1 MPPHFWL
8 NAVHTGKAIIK
19 IITHSLALSIDI
31 AFIKINHASDLKPVQ
46 VFQEK
51 RIGLTKVDQA
61 FN

>member
-1 MPPHFWL
+1 LFL
-8 NAVHTGKAIIK
+8 AQCR
-19 IITHSLALSIDI
+19 THWQGDHKNHHSQSCVSIDI

-51 RIGLTKVDQA
+51 RIGRKIDQA